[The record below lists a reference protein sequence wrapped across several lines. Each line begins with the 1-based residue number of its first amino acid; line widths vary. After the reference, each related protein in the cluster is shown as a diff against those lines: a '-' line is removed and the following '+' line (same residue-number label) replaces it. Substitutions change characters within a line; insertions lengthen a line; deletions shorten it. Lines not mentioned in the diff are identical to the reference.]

1 MKVKIVAHT
10 PVGKFISAIGEETTV
25 EGVND
30 FLDML
35 KENMT
40 YFKFNTENGTIL
52 LKKEVIDNSVFE
64 IITVEE

>member
-10 PVGKFISAIGEETTV
+10 PVGMFMSAVGEETTV
-25 EGVND
+25 EGVSD
-30 FLDML
+30 FLNMI

-40 YFKFNTENGTIL
+40 YFINTENGTVL